1 MPRLGLV
8 ALLVHFSVVHCAAA
22 IYYVA
27 ADGRDS
33 SHGSS
38 TRPFRTVMRGM
49 QAANAGDTVIVRDG
63 TYGHEGAVTGGD
75 ENQDNHS
82 PVVLRKS
89 GRPDAWITLRAERK
103 WGAVLDC
110 EMRCDA
116 YIDLFNASYI
126 VIEGFVITRGF
137 KEGIHSNDA
146 AHHITIRGN
155 RIEHIANR
163 PSSTSL
169 GLSGMYTNQA
179 CHDFIV
185 DGNVFHDI
193 GRSNPSQLD
202 HALYLHGSDITV
214 ANNVFY
220 NIRHGW
226 SIQTAEGLHGA
237 LIAHNVFAFENTPG
251 KPGQIMLWGRQS
263 NLIVR
268 DNIFYGAEKFAL
280 ARYQASISFCSIDHN
295 MIYGATAPQVMMDA
309 SGCSLHDNRIGVDPL
324 FVNTARE
331 PYDFHLRADS
341 PAIGAGAA
349 TSISIDFDGLT
360 RGSSHPDIGAFGFHT
375 KSNRGRADPM
385 KSGLG
390 IQSPHGSNTLSSL
403 GHRHSAFHLQDQP

>member
-1 MPRLGLV
+1 MPRLGLL
-8 ALLVHFSVVHCAAA
+8 ALLVQFTVVHCSAA

-27 ADGRDS
+27 TDGRDS
-33 SHGSS
+33 GKGS
-38 TRPFRTVMRGM
+38 RAKPFRTIMRGM
-49 QAANAGDTVIVRDG
+49 QAAGAGDTVIVRDG
-63 TYGHEGAVTGGD
+63 TYGHEGSVTGGD
-75 ENQDNHS
+75 GNQDNHS

-116 YIDLFNASYI
+116 YIDLFNSAYI
-126 VIEGFVITRGF
+126 VIQGFVITRGF

-155 RIEHIANR
+155 RIEYIANR
-163 PSSTSL
+163 PSATGF

-185 DGNVFHDI
+185 DGNIFHDI

-202 HALYLHGSDITV
+202 HALYLHGSGITV

-226 SIQTAEGLHGA
+226 SIQTAGGLDGA

-251 KPGQIMLWGRQS
+251 KAGQIMLWGRQA
-263 NLIVR
+263 NLTIR
-268 DNIFYGAEKFAL
+268 NNIFYQAERFAIV
-280 ARYQASISFCSIDHN
+280 RYQASMSSCSIDHN
-295 MIYGATAPQVMMDA
+295 IIYGSTGPQVMMDA
-309 SGCSLHDNRIGVDPL
+309 SGCSVHDNRIGVDPM

-331 PYDFHLRADS
+331 PYDFRLRASS
-341 PAIGAGAA
+341 PAIGAGIA
-349 TSISIDFDGLT
+349 TGVSDDFDELT
-360 RGSSHPDIGAFGFHT
+360 RSSAHSDIGAF
-375 KSNRGRADPM
+375 
-385 KSGLG
+385 
-390 IQSPHGSNTLSSL
+390 
-403 GHRHSAFHLQDQP
+403 AFHSVR